1 MTGLFNNPRR
11 HLRKLVKQKKYDEAL
26 EYGHEIEKGF
36 EHDPDIAFIIGTIY
50 YIKGDATKTI
60 EYMDRTLDIGEY
72 DLDALAIKAS
82 VFLNLKDKEKVIQC
96 CEKIKEL
103 DPKNKSLLE
112 IEEEL
117 KENALKLM
125 EEGYT
130 AFKMSPFPAGV
141 EGNKH
146 FSPSDYRASKQYY
159 VPVWQNLPW
168 NDVIRLSSER
178 LAAVRDA
185 VGNGPEI
192 AIDIHAVF
200 RDAVKANQLVR
211 ELSQYRLLFYEEPVT
226 PHNLTTTARLR
237 GELNAPLATGEC
249 LYSIQTFAQLMELG
263 AVDIIQP
270 DVLICGGILEMKK
283 VTYSSPLRV
292 TACCIMR
299 SSDSFVFFIFPQ
311 AIMSFSCFGKRR
323 RT

>member
-117 KENALKLM
+117 KENA
-125 EEGYT
+125 EEY
-130 AFKMSPFPAGV
+130 
-141 EGNKH
+141 
-146 FSPSDYRASKQYY
+146 
-159 VPVWQNLPW
+159 
-168 NDVIRLSSER
+168 
-178 LAAVRDA
+178 
-185 VGNGPEI
+185 
-192 AIDIHAVF
+192 DISY
-200 RDAVKANQLVR
+200 DDPDDIEDDDKR
-211 ELSQYRLLFYEEPVT
+211 EEAEE
-226 PHNLTTTARLR
+226 N
-237 GELNAPLATGEC
+237 
-249 LYSIQTFAQLMELG
+249 I
-263 AVDIIQP
+263 
-270 DVLICGGILEMKK
+270 K
-283 VTYSSPLRV
+283 
-292 TACCIMR
+292 
-299 SSDSFVFFIFPQ
+299 
-311 AIMSFSCFGKRR
+311 
-323 RT
+323 